1 MPYHIPMFS
10 ISSCAHPS
18 CHKSALSFYDIDTDS
33 LQTHE
38 YCYEHSPKA
47 EIITNSL
54 HEYINTHV
62 KIVGMNASGV
72 SFTNMDLS
80 GKRFYGCKFL
90 NCTFIN
96 IHSEQLRVR
105 MSMFDFSMFS
115 DCNLLESNMQFT
127 SFAGATLSHVLFTN
141 SDLVHNNFCGITA
154 YQSSFDDSDLY
165 NSRFIRANL
174 NYTSLRNCNIKKTA
188 FYEIT
193 QDNVSFKLSNT
204 REALFSSSEAA
215 E

>member
-1 MPYHIPMFS
+1 MPYHILMFS
-10 ISSCAHPS
+10 ITSCAHPS
-18 CHKSALSFYDIDTDS
+18 CQKSALSYYDADKDS
-33 LQTHE
+33 LLTHE

-47 EIITNSL
+47 AEITNSL
-54 HEYINTHV
+54 YEYIASHD
-62 KIVGMNASGV
+62 KIVGMNASGI
-72 SFTNMDLS
+72 SFANMDLS

-90 NCTFIN
+90 YCTFMN

-115 DCNLLESNMQFT
+115 DCNLLQSNMQFT
-127 SFAGATLSHVLFTN
+127 SFAGSTFSHVLFTN

-165 NSRFIRANL
+165 NSRFIRAVL
-174 NYTSLRNCNIKKTA
+174 NNTSLRNCNIKKTA

-204 REALFSSSEAA
+204 REALFSPEAA